1 VTPDARNTTISSDLF
16 TKKRGFA
23 QIANGQY
30 GSGVVMNLLYLVPFA
45 WGAVAAFVVAACQV
59 ASLSDPS
66 TADQDAEPAPSG
78 TDVETVA
85 SG

>member
-1 VTPDARNTTISSDLF
+1 
-16 TKKRGFA
+16 
-23 QIANGQY
+23 
-30 GSGVVMNLLYLVPFA
+30 MNFLYLIPFA

-66 TADQDAEPAPSG
+66 GVDQDAEPTPPG
-78 TDVETVA
+78 THVETVT